1 MSSQDIFIFDVSQ
14 KSFNTSVILNSYK
27 IPVLVEFMGVW
38 SEPCI
43 RLADQLSLL
52 ATEFPGQF
60 IFAKVD
66 IDEQPELQKDYA
78 VENIPTVKVFKDG
91 EVVRTEQGLLNEA
104 ELRELLKTYD
114 IFNKSDEMRQQARQ
128 QHMAG
133 ETMEAI
139 QTLTSAIKQDPSN
152 IRVAMDMIQIM
163 LDIGEIEQATA
174 LFNRLPDSSKTSDTG
189 KSLTGQIA
197 FKRLAAKTAGSDALN
212 SRILQNPDDFDAHF
226 DLAIC
231 LVADHQYQQAM
242 ESLFSI
248 YNKQADYKEG
258 AVKEMIITLCNML
271 TANEPEL
278 AHQYRQKL
286 GSALS

>member
-14 KSFNTSVILNSYK
+14 KSFNTSVIMNSYK
-27 IPVLVEFMGVW
+27 MPVLVEFMGVW

-43 RLADQLSLL
+43 RLADQLASL

-78 VENIPTVKVFKDG
+78 IENIPTIKVFKDG

-104 ELRELLKTYD
+104 ELRELLKTYN
-114 IFNKSDEMRQQARQ
+114 IFNQSDEMRQQARQ
-128 QHMAG
+128 QHIAG

-152 IRVAMDMIQIM
+152 ARVAMDMIQIM
-163 LDIGEIEQATA
+163 LDIGELEQATA

-189 KSLTGQIA
+189 KALTGQIA
-197 FKRLAAKTAGSDALN
+197 FKGLAAKTAGSDALN
-212 SRILQNPDDFDAHF
+212 SRIFQNPDDFDAHF

-231 LVADHQYQQAM
+231 QVADHQYQQAM

-258 AVKEMIITLCNML
+258 AVKEMIINLCNML
-271 TANEPEL
+271 VANEPEL
-278 AHQYRQKL
+278 AHEYRQKL